1 MRARF
6 SLIAIVLVLAG
17 CSPEISAADPS
28 TTPTGTEPTPTESAV
43 STPTFSMPGTCAEIL
58 PNARTEAWLG
68 DDIVL
73 LGGPDGKYGD
83 DYLADPS
90 PEQQLGG
97 ITCIWGPSDSEN
109 SSVTVSV
116 APLSAATRSDV
127 VTDLV
132 VTQGLNEETFEGA
145 TIYWQLGDTELEP
158 AILNVLRADSWI
170 SVIVTVGGE
179 DSYADAEDIADEVFA
194 LVYQAA

>member
-1 MRARF
+1 MRAGY
-6 SLIAIVLVLAG
+6 SLIAIALLLAG
-17 CSPEISAADPS
+17 CAPDTAAGGPS
-28 TTPTGTEPTPTESAV
+28 STPTEPEPTPSETVA
-43 STPTFSMPGTCAEIL
+43 PAAIFSMPSLCADIL
-58 PNARTEAWLG
+58 PASRVDAWLD

-116 APLSAATRSDV
+116 APLAAADREDV

-145 TIYWQLGDTELEP
+145 TIYWQQGDTELEP
-158 AILNVLRADSWI
+158 AILNMLRADSWI
-170 SVIVTVGGE
+170 SVIETVGGS
-179 DSYADAEDIADEVFA
+179 DSYAEAEDIADEVYA
-194 LVYQAA
+194 LVYRRA

>member
-1 MRARF
+1 MRAGY
-6 SLIAIVLVLAG
+6 SLIAAALLLTG
-17 CSPEISAADPS
+17 CAPEASTADPS
-28 TTPTGTEPTPTESAV
+28 TTPTGAAATPTQSAA
-43 STPTFSMPGTCAEIL
+43 PPETFTMPSLCAQIVPEERV
-58 PNARTEAWLG
+58 NAWLN
-68 DDIVL
+68 DDVIL

-109 SSVTVSV
+109 SSVTISV
-116 APLSAATRSDV
+116 APLSAATRDDV
-127 VTDLV
+127 VMDLA
-132 VTQGLNEETFEGA
+132 VTQGLNEETFDGA
-145 TIYWQLGDTELEP
+145 TIYWQQGDTELEP

-170 SVIVTVGGE
+170 SVIETVGGP
-179 DSYADAEDIADEVFA
+179 DSYDEAEDLADEVRA